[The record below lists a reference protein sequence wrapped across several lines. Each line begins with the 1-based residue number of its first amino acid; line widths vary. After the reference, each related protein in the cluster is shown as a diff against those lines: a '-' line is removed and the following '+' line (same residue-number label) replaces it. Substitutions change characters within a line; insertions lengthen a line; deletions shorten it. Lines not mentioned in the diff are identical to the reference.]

1 MLRQALASAGILK
14 AIAAARAAKGGAA
27 SQEKFPDYPANFT
40 LLGSYVR
47 GTGEF
52 LTPAG
57 LTASP
62 SALAAMGGGSTGWLI
77 DTERD
82 LTFIFLSA
90 GFIEGLAHP
99 RRLQRLADLAIAAI
113 RN

>member
-1 MLRQALASAGILK
+1 MASAGIFG
-14 AIAAARAAKGGAA
+14 AIAAIAAAKGGAA
-27 SQEKFPDYPANFT
+27 SQEKFPDYPAHFS

-62 SALAAMGGGSTGWLI
+62 TALAAMGGASTGWLI

-99 RRLQRLADLAIAAI
+99 RRLQRLADLAIAAVKS
-113 RN
+113 